1 MIQLVNGKPS
11 LLALWTSNPNS
22 PSGETLRASPA
33 PPATTTSAPGFMNLV
48 RRASDTIMKGFQT
61 TGEGGTSP
69 FPTFGQQPG
78 AANLEIQNGVYAPAT
93 HYW

>member
-1 MIQLVNGKPS
+1 
-11 LLALWTSNPNS
+11 
-22 PSGETLRASPA
+22 
-33 PPATTTSAPGFMNLV
+33 MNLV